1 MLLHRW
7 FAAGSWHGPVSRGGT
22 LLTGAA
28 PAAVSS
34 NAGQLDVFGLGQNH
48 DLLHWSSV
56 DGGSTWTG
64 PVSLD
69 PGTWRSDVDQFQSV
83 IIFDCTEVEY

>member
-1 MLLHRW
+1 VLLHRW
-7 FAAGSWHGPVSRGGT
+7 MLPDGTWHGPVSLGGT

-48 DLLHWSSV
+48 DLLWWSSV
-56 DGGSTWTG
+56 DGGNTWAG
-64 PVSLD
+64 FPVSLD
-69 PGTWRSDVDQFQSV
+69 PGTWRSDVD
-83 IIFDCTEVEY
+83 